1 MYPRACDSTRS
12 NGLGSGYGR
21 AACVLK
27 GWFWCALASYLMIVR
42 GWIELRLDSALNPGD
57 PADEMT
63 AKALEDTT
71 RADNI
76 GREGYE
82 KVLRDY
88 QTRRARE

>member
-1 MYPRACDSTRS
+1 
-12 NGLGSGYGR
+12 
-21 AACVLK
+21 
-27 GWFWCALASYLMIVR
+27 MIVLR
-42 GWIELRLDSALNPGD
+42 WIELRPDSALNPGD
-57 PADEMT
+57 PADEIT

-82 KVLRDY
+82 KALRDY